1 MLPLLCADQL
11 RNCSRGN
18 DVIAQEILILSLR
31 AASVACNAQFSV
43 VSQHDT
49 TVIINGVPIT
59 GSIMTNDDAI
69 GHEYYSVAMGQADDP
84 VKAAQI
90 DAVKTYFTSYGYTLD
105 LTSANGTSLTW
116 TLSW

>member
-18 DVIAQEILILSLR
+18 DVITQEILILSLR
-31 AASVACNAQFSV
+31 AAAVACDQQFSV

-49 TVIINGVPIT
+49 IVDVNGITIT
-59 GSIMTNDDAI
+59 GSIMTNNDVV
-69 GHEYYSVAMGQADDP
+69 GHEYYAVNAGQTDDP
-84 VKAAQI
+84 VKMVQLET
-90 DAVKTYFTSYGYTLD
+90 VVSYFQSYGYTLTR
-105 LTSANGTSLTW
+105 TSTNGTSLTW